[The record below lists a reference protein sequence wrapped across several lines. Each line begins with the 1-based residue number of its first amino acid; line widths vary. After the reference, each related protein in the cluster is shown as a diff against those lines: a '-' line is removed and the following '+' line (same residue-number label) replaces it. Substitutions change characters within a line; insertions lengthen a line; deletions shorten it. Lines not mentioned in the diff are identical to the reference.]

1 MEFTGER
8 FISSLTEPE
17 ISYEHW
23 HRYLYTTRF
32 VKDKVVLDIACGEGY
47 GSFLFSTSNAKK
59 VIGVDIDE
67 EAVRNAKNSYKNS
80 DLEFVNGDVTS
91 IPIESN
97 KIDVIVSFETIEH
110 INEHQQKLF
119 LLEIARVLKPDGI
132 LIIST
137 PNKLTYSDLPD
148 YKNKFHIKEFY
159 VDEFLDFLRKKFEY
173 IELLGQRIFTSSYIW
188 SDKNNNNFIEYNIK
202 QTENGYVVTEDKDK
216 EILYAI
222 SVCSNHKLP
231 RTYSSVLIDKDD
243 IIMKFKDNIVD
254 QKEEELIKKD
264 KLLMIKDEEYIK
276 LHKYLR
282 DTQNHINKLEEIL
295 RNKSIKIRLKK
306 IIYRISSLASE
317 IFFLSKQILKQPE
330 LIKKLKRKLKNNGL
344 KSLIRKVTIAPIYG
358 NYLNIKKI
366 YKYEKLSYY
375 PKISIIMPVYNVEQ
389 KWLKLAVESIIN
401 QHYDNWEFIIIDD
414 GSINKE
420 TIDFLKEI
428 KHDKISITFNKEN
441 KGISS
446 ASNKAIE
453 LSTGEY
459 IALLDNDDELR
470 EDALYEMACAINH
483 HDPDVLYSD
492 EAKVDRNGNKKLPFF
507 KPDWSPD
514 LLKTQMYIGH
524 LLVFKKQ
531 LYNMVGGF
539 NTIYDGSQDYELML
553 RFSEYT
559 SKIHH
564 IPEVLYF
571 WREIESSTSV
581 NPDSKPASQ
590 LSGLETLNQHLKRT
604 YGNDAYAKETN
615 YRLVYDVRYKISE
628 DVMISIIIPTKDKC
642 DLLENCINS
651 IIKKTSY
658 ENYEIIIMNNN
669 SEEDKTYNWFR
680 KITNQFSNIRVVDA
694 FYPFNW
700 SKINNQGAHC
710 AKGKV
715 LVFLN
720 NDTIVINSEWLT
732 RLGENALRP
741 DIGLVGGLLLYE
753 DGTIQHAGVVV
764 GMGGWADHVFK
775 KIEPIHFGS
784 PFISP
789 MVTRNVSSVTGACLA
804 ISKTKFEELKGF
816 NEKFIICGSDVDL
829 SLKALK
835 RGYFN
840 LYNPYVNLYH
850 IESKTR
856 TSYIPDI
863 DFKLSYDSYSEFIK
877 NGDPY
882 YNINLSLKSL
892 NPKIK
897 NVN

>member
-8 FISSLTEPE
+8 FVSSLTEPE

-47 GSFLFSTSNAKK
+47 GSFLLSTSNAKK

-67 EAVRNAKNSYKNS
+67 EAVKNARNSYKNN

-97 KIDVIVSFETIEH
+97 KIDVIISFETIEH

-148 YKNKFHIKEFY
+148 YKNEFHIKEFY
-159 VDEFLDFLRKKFEY
+159 VDEFLDFLRKEFEY

-216 EILYAI
+216 EMLYAI
-222 SVCSNHKLP
+222 TVCSNHKLP
-231 RTYSSVLIDKDD
+231 GIYSSVLIDKDD
-243 IIMKFKDNIVD
+243 IMMKFKDNIIN
-254 QKEEELIKKD
+254 Q
-264 KLLMIKDEEYIK
+264 KDEEYIK

-282 DTQNHINKLEEIL
+282 DTQNHIYKLEKML
-295 RNKSIKIRLKK
+295 QNRSIKFQFKK
-306 IIYRISSLASE
+306 LISILEVLRSGAFS
-317 IFFLSKQILKQPE
+317 LSKQILKQPG
-330 LIKKLKRKLKNNGL
+330 LIRNVCKEVKSNGL
-344 KSLIRKVTIAPIYG
+344 KGLMEKVKIASVHD
-358 NYLNIKKI
+358 NYLKIKKI
-366 YKYEKLSYY
+366 YKYEKLSSY

-414 GSINKE
+414 GSTNNE

-470 EDALYEMACAINH
+470 EDALYEIACAINH

-539 NTIYDGSQDYELML
+539 NTKLDGSQDYDLML
-553 RFSEYT
+553 RFSGYT

-590 LSGLETLNQHLKRT
+590 LSGLEALNQHLKRT

-651 IIKKTSY
+651 IIEKTSY

-694 FYPFNW
+694 FCPFNW
-700 SKINNQGAHC
+700 SKINNQGALC

-863 DFKLSYDSYSEFIK
+863 DFKLSHDSYSEFIE

-892 NPKIK
+892 NPKIQTENELK
-897 NVN
+897 SVN

>member
-1 MEFTGER
+1 M
-8 FISSLTEPE
+8 
-17 ISYEHW
+17 
-23 HRYLYTTRF
+23 
-32 VKDKVVLDIACGEGY
+32 
-47 GSFLFSTSNAKK
+47 
-59 VIGVDIDE
+59 
-67 EAVRNAKNSYKNS
+67 
-80 DLEFVNGDVTS
+80 
-91 IPIESN
+91 
-97 KIDVIVSFETIEH
+97 
-110 INEHQQKLF
+110 
-119 LLEIARVLKPDGI
+119 
-132 LIIST
+132 
-137 PNKLTYSDLPD
+137 
-148 YKNKFHIKEFY
+148 
-159 VDEFLDFLRKKFEY
+159 
-173 IELLGQRIFTSSYIW
+173 
-188 SDKNNNNFIEYNIK
+188 
-202 QTENGYVVTEDKDK
+202 
-216 EILYAI
+216 
-222 SVCSNHKLP
+222 
-231 RTYSSVLIDKDD
+231 
-243 IIMKFKDNIVD
+243 
-254 QKEEELIKKD
+254 
-264 KLLMIKDEEYIK
+264 
-276 LHKYLR
+276 
-282 DTQNHINKLEEIL
+282 
-295 RNKSIKIRLKK
+295 
-306 IIYRISSLASE
+306 
-317 IFFLSKQILKQPE
+317 
-330 LIKKLKRKLKNNGL
+330 
-344 KSLIRKVTIAPIYG
+344 
-358 NYLNIKKI
+358 
-366 YKYEKLSYY
+366 
-375 PKISIIMPVYNVEQ
+375 
-389 KWLKLAVESIIN
+389 
-401 QHYDNWEFIIIDD
+401 
-414 GSINKE
+414 
-420 TIDFLKEI
+420 
-428 KHDKISITFNKEN
+428 
-441 KGISS
+441 
-446 ASNKAIE
+446 
-453 LSTGEY
+453 
-459 IALLDNDDELR
+459 DNDDELR

-531 LYNMVGGF
+531 LYSIVGGF
-539 NTIYDGSQDYELML
+539 NTMYDGSQDYELML

-628 DVMISIIIPTKDKC
+628 DLMISIIIPTKDKC

-804 ISKTKFEELKGF
+804 VSKTKFEELKGF

-829 SLKALK
+829 SLRALK

-840 LYNPYVNLYH
+840 LYNPYVNLFH

-863 DFKLSYDSYSEFIK
+863 DFKLSYDSYSEFKK

-897 NVN
+897 TENELKNVN